1 MQQVKILYAEDYD
14 LVLFTVKQLLELEG
28 WRVELCRDG
37 ATALRRIETR
47 EHYDIIILD
56 ADMPGMHGLE
66 LLKRARSMT
75 HRRRTPIIFFTAT
88 DCETEARAAG
98 ADVFLKKPNGIRD
111 LIQTIE
117 RLLDG
122 LGTQFNYRD
131 QQSST
136 NRN

>member
-75 HRRRTPIIFFTAT
+75 HRRRTPIILFTAT
-88 DCETEARAAG
+88 DCETEARAVG
-98 ADVFLKKPNGIRD
+98 ADAFLKKPNGIRD
-111 LIQTIE
+111 LIKTIE
-117 RLLDG
+117 RLLDSQD
-122 LGTQFNYRD
+122 TQFNYRD
-131 QQSST
+131 QQSSS
-136 NRN
+136 NRS